1 MLNKAEME
9 DIWNNKP
16 VDYLKTMMKRNKNTS
31 LYKVTVQPYERKL
44 HDMHDVEVRAKNR
57 DDACIL
63 AQQQIRSKYTDKQ
76 IAGWLIKGVTKI

>member
-1 MLNKAEME
+1 MLTKTEME

-16 VDYLKTMMKRNKNTS
+16 VDYLKDFMKKNKKTT

-57 DDACIL
+57 DDAIAL
-63 AQQQIRSKYTDKQ
+63 AQKEIKNKYPDQQIG
-76 IAGWLIKGVTKI
+76 GWLIKGVTKI

>member
-16 VDYLKTMMKRNKNTS
+16 VDYLKTMMKKNKNTS

-44 HDMHDVEVRAKNR
+44 HDMHDVEIRAKNR
-57 DDACIL
+57 DDAVAL
-63 AQQQIRSKYTDKQ
+63 AQQHVKKLGNDYKID
-76 IAGWLIKGVTKI
+76 GWIIKGVTKI